1 MIQQTWWLVGLLV
14 SGLMMSGCAGA
25 RARRHNTALLE
36 QRVTALEQRQADLE
50 DRTVGDVSY
59 LKGRV
64 EGSAPRTEQYV
75 VTSFA
80 GEETAGTRKS
90 GRPSVRDIQ
99 LALKRQGYDPG
110 PIDGKMG
117 AQTKAAIKAFQRS
130 HGLEPD
136 GVVGRKTWARL
147 KGARAEK

>member
-1 MIQQTWWLVGLLV
+1 MTNLIIGVIA
-14 SGLMMSGCAGA
+14 MSLCLGGCAGG
-25 RARRHNTALLE
+25 RARRQHTTLLE
-36 QRVTALEQRQADLE
+36 QRVTSLEQRQAALE

-80 GEETAGTRKS
+80 GEEESSGRKH
-90 GRPSVRDIQ
+90 GRPSVREIQ
-99 LALKRQGYDPG
+99 QALKRAGYDPG

-117 AQTKAAIKAFQRS
+117 SQTKAAIKAFQRS
-130 HGLEPD
+130 HRLEPD
-136 GVVGRKTWARL
+136 GVVGRRTWARL
-147 KGARAEK
+147 NGTRAEK

>member
-1 MIQQTWWLVGLLV
+1 MHAAYYTAVGLLAG
-14 SGLMMSGCAGA
+14 SLILGGCAGA
-25 RARRHNTALLE
+25 RTRRHHTALLE
-36 QRVTALEQRQADLE
+36 QRVTSLEQRQAALE

-80 GEETAGTRKS
+80 GEEGAAGRR
-90 GRPSVRDIQ
+90 GRPSVREIQ

-147 KGARAEK
+147 RGAGTTK

>member
-1 MIQQTWWLVGLLV
+1 MRRTIWVTSGLLV
-14 SGLMMSGCAGA
+14 VSLALGGCAGA
-25 RARRHNTALLE
+25 RGRRQHLGLLE

-64 EGSAPRTEQYV
+64 EGVAPRTEQYV

-80 GEETAGTRKS
+80 GEEGTT
-90 GRPSVRDIQ
+90 GRHGRLSMREIQ
-99 LALKRQGYDPG
+99 LALKRAGYDPG

-117 AQTKAAIKAFQRS
+117 SQTKAAIKAFQRS
-130 HGLEPD
+130 QGLEPD

-147 KGARAEK
+147 NGTRAEK

>member
-14 SGLMMSGCAGA
+14 GSLMMSGCAGG

-36 QRVTALEQRQADLE
+36 QRVTMLEQRQAELE

-64 EGSAPRTEQYV
+64 EGNTPRTEQYV

-80 GEETAGTRKS
+80 GDEASGSRKS
-90 GRPSVRDIQ
+90 GRPSTREVQ
-99 LALKRQGYDPG
+99 LALKRMGYDPG

-117 AQTKAAIKAFQRS
+117 QQTRAALKAFQRAQ
-130 HGLEPD
+130 GLEPD
-136 GVVGRKTWARL
+136 GVAGRRTWAKL
-147 KGARAEK
+147 KAYRAEK